1 VVIFV
6 SNESTISI
14 NHSTNII
21 IWETINSRYFIIINR
36 HIFLQNE
43 KLKLID
49 NILFIL
55 ALVYLCKL

>member
-1 VVIFV
+1 IVIFV
-6 SNESTISI
+6 SNKSTISI

-21 IWETINSRYFIIINR
+21 VWEAINSRYFVIINR

-43 KLKLID
+43 KLKHID